1 MFFYNDIVKYNNL
14 VSKFLLSCDKNGEF
28 EADIQIPEDVIFIF
42 DETISRNLVDCRKN
56 RNSPSWIIHCN
67 SVCENFTW
75 IRFNNYFE
83 PELERVKKF
92 TKFAQE

>member
-1 MFFYNDIVKYNNL
+1 M